1 MPAPAATSTAPRSL
15 DLPGGRRL
23 SLGRRPLVMGI
34 VNITPD
40 SFSDGGL
47 WLDPQ
52 RAVSH
57 GLELL
62 DQGADLLDLG
72 ADSTRPGGGVYGDGA
87 REVPAQE
94 EMDRLLPVLEALRRE
109 TDAPLSVDT
118 RKGAV
123 ARAALGAGADLINDI
138 SLLSDD
144 DLARAAAD
152 ADGPLVLMHSRGEI
166 SEMQRK
172 ISFQDL
178 LEEVTAELAEGV
190 ERAVTL
196 GVRREQIVVDP
207 GIGFGKTYRQNLQ
220 LIRHAGHLRR
230 ALGLPVLLGASRK
243 SFIGH
248 YMAPEREAPPP
259 PSERL
264 AGSLAAVAWASRTGA
279 AMVRVH
285 DVRET
290 VDFQRVWHA
299 LDDLSDD
306 EHKPAPMRRLAE
318 EVAP

>member
-1 MPAPAATSTAPRSL
+1 MPAPPATSTAPRSL

-23 SLGRRPLVMGI
+23 SLGRRPRVMGI

-47 WLDPQ
+47 WLAPE
-52 RAVSH
+52 RAVAH

-62 DQGADLLDLG
+62 EQGADLLDLG
-72 ADSTRPGGGVYGDGA
+72 AESTRPGGGVYGDGA
-87 REVPAQE
+87 SEVPAQE

-123 ARAALGAGADLINDI
+123 ARAALNAGADLINDI

-144 DLARAAAD
+144 DLARAAGAAD
-152 ADGPLVLMHSRGEI
+152 CPLVLMHSRGEI
-166 SEMQRK
+166 SEMQK
-172 ISFQDL
+172 TISFRDL
-178 LEEVTAELAEGV
+178 LREVTAELSDAV
-190 ERAVTL
+190 ERAGTL

-207 GIGFGKTYRQNLQ
+207 GIGFGKTYRQNLE
-220 LIRHAGHLRR
+220 LIRHAGHFQRE
-230 ALGLPVLLGASRK
+230 LGLPVLLGASRK

-248 YMAPEREAPPP
+248 FIAPQAETPPP
-259 PSERL
+259 PARRL
-264 AGSLAAVAWASRTGA
+264 AGSLATVAWASRTGA

-285 DVRET
+285 DVGET

-299 LDDLSDD
+299 LEDL
-306 EHKPAPMRRLAE
+306 PAEDLEPSRE
-318 EVAP
+318 PGS